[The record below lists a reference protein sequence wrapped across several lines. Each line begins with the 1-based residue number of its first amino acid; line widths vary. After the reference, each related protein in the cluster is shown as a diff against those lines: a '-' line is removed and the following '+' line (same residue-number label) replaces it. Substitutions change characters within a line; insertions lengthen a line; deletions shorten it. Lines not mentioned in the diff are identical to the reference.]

1 MSVGACRNGDPMD
14 EGIVPQPLDLAIA
27 GVRFGHRLGA
37 QLDQDLAGL
46 GLTWAQLRVL
56 LALAQDGGLVHAG
69 GIGRRMDISR
79 QAAHRL
85 LQRLDGRGFLAW
97 RDDGWI
103 RSARLTH
110 EGYRALNDALA
121 SIDRRSGRSLG
132 WTRTNGAPW
141 PGSCVTPGWSCT
153 ARPNRPRRP
162 GGWSSAAAAGRNRVA
177 SSRANPS
184 TR

>member
-1 MSVGACRNGDPMD
+1 MD

-56 LALAQDGGLVHAG
+56 LALAEDGGLVHAG

-121 SIDRRSGRSLG
+121 SIDRTLG
-132 WTRTNGAPW
+132 AFLGLDADERRALARILRHARVELHRASQPPETPW
-141 PGSCVTPGWSCT
+141 WME
-153 ARPNRPRRP
+153 
-162 GGWSSAAAAGRNRVA
+162 
-177 SSRANPS
+177 
-184 TR
+184 